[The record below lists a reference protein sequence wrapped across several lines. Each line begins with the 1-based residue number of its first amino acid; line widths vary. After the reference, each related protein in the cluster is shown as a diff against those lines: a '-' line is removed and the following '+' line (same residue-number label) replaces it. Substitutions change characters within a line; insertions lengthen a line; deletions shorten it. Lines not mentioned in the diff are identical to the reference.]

1 MGKYNTLS
9 FQKSSIIYIKNQYPK
24 DSFYVITKGKAISY
38 GTFDYNI
45 EFNKGNILGLV
56 NAVLNEP
63 YFYNVK
69 AVEDTEVMEIK
80 IEDIVNI
87 ESKDLMVKIDR
98 YLDTS
103 LEMWLSKYYM
113 SLSNNHNNSI
123 FISSKDDVLKMAEVY
138 KKNGFDDASYK
149 LYKKCIELFPESE
162 NEIKN
167 QLSSLTPIS
176 EPTAMGNNTF
186 SYKKGYCIY
195 TELEASNKLY
205 IIQSGKVGIYN
216 IINSHQITRA
226 IYSESNIID
235 GYKPIGKYQA
245 LSTSAIILEDSLIKV
260 LEREELLKFGTEN
273 ALKKMIEVLDNFERG
288 QKALENVE
296 DCEKVKESFNLVHKQ
311 VVDAL
316 TKLGLEPIETEGKEF
331 DPNFHD
337 AVMQTPTSEKPEHT
351 IINELQKG
359 YKLGDKVLRPT
370 LVNVAVSE

>member
-138 KKNGFDDASYK
+138 KKMVLMMHLINY
-149 LYKKCIELFPESE
+149 
-162 NEIKN
+162 IKN
-167 QLSSLTPIS
+167 
-176 EPTAMGNNTF
+176 
-186 SYKKGYCIY
+186 
-195 TELEASNKLY
+195 
-205 IIQSGKVGIYN
+205 V
-216 IINSHQITRA
+216 
-226 IYSESNIID
+226 
-235 GYKPIGKYQA
+235 
-245 LSTSAIILEDSLIKV
+245 
-260 LEREELLKFGTEN
+260 
-273 ALKKMIEVLDNFERG
+273 
-288 QKALENVE
+288 
-296 DCEKVKESFNLVHKQ
+296 
-311 VVDAL
+311 
-316 TKLGLEPIETEGKEF
+316 
-331 DPNFHD
+331 
-337 AVMQTPTSEKPEHT
+337 
-351 IINELQKG
+351 
-359 YKLGDKVLRPT
+359 
-370 LVNVAVSE
+370 